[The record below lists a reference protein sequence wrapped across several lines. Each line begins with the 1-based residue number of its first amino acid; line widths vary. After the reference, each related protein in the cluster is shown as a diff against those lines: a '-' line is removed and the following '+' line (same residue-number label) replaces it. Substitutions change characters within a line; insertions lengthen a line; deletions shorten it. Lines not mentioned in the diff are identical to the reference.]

1 MRPETAGVDRL
12 RDARHIMRAGTT
24 ARNIGYSSPAPNFGC
39 FPCCFDRSY
48 RLLSLLPV
56 SFDRSMRA
64 NKIPAA
70 DVIQGTLDLLV
81 LKALVRAPMHGWGIG
96 ARIKELSD
104 EAFEL
109 GQGSLY
115 PALHRLEKRG
125 WITSIWRQTEKN
137 RIARFYELTPKGR
150 QALQDRI
157 KRWRAYASAIDLVI
171 GAD

>member
-1 MRPETAGVDRL
+1 
-12 RDARHIMRAGTT
+12 
-24 ARNIGYSSPAPNFGC
+24 
-39 FPCCFDRSY
+39 
-48 RLLSLLPV
+48 
-56 SFDRSMRA
+56 
-64 NKIPAA
+64 
-70 DVIQGTLDLLV
+70 LDLLV

-125 WITSIWRQTEKN
+125 WITSLWRQTEKN

-171 GAD
+171 NAD